1 VSPGASRTLYL
12 KLALTAAAWGGQF
25 VAGRVLAQSMPHL
38 VAAAGRYVL
47 ASACLLAVTLWQ
59 EGRLPVPPRPQLW
72 GTALLGLTGMFLF
85 NLFFFGALARLPA
98 SRAALIVAL
107 NPASTALLV
116 ALFFRERLSPL
127 RWLGIGVAFL
137 GVAIALSR
145 GRVWALFSSGL
156 GAGEALMLGGTIAW
170 AAYTV
175 LGRAVLRSLSPLAAT
190 TWASLWGTLWLSL
203 GAAAQWRG
211 FSMAQLGLANLGAM
225 AYLGVVGTAV
235 AFVWYYQGVRA
246 IGPTRSAVFNN
257 LVPIFGMT
265 SGVLVLGEPLH
276 ASMVVGGL
284 VALAGVTLVNLPSRR

>member
-1 VSPGASRTLYL
+1 MSPGASRTLYL

-145 GRVWALFSSGL
+145 F
-156 GAGEALMLGGTIAW
+156 
-170 AAYTV
+170 
-175 LGRAVLRSLSPLAAT
+175 
-190 TWASLWGTLWLSL
+190 
-203 GAAAQWRG
+203 
-211 FSMAQLGLANLGAM
+211 
-225 AYLGVVGTAV
+225 
-235 AFVWYYQGVRA
+235 
-246 IGPTRSAVFNN
+246 
-257 LVPIFGMT
+257 
-265 SGVLVLGEPLH
+265 
-276 ASMVVGGL
+276 
-284 VALAGVTLVNLPSRR
+284 RRCWDSD